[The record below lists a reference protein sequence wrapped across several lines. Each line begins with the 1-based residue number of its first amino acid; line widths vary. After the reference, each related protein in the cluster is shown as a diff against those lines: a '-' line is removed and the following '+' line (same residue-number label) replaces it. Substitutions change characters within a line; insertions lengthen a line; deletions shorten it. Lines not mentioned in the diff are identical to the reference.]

1 MGKGTSGPS
10 AGGADRLLRE
20 GLPGIE
26 LLPSFLA
33 RSPRD
38 SLSLSRRERHAQV
51 LDETAVTATPL
62 LLRRLYCSSYLR
74 HLR

>member
-1 MGKGTSGPS
+1 VGKGTSGPS

-33 RSPRD
+33 RCPRD

-51 LDETAVTATPL
+51 LDETPL
-62 LLRRLYCSSYLR
+62 LLR
-74 HLR
+74 HLCY